1 MKQLKFLVQ
10 GSEEKPYAVVF
21 TKKEDGELSATC
33 QCRAAF
39 SKKQC
44 KHRVEILLGNP
55 SAIVSDNRSEV
66 EQVADWLKGSSLD
79 LALAQ
84 WSEAA
89 QKHEQTKKELT
100 AAKAKLSRV
109 LLG

>member
-33 QCRAAF
+33 QCRAAT

-44 KHRVEILLGNP
+44 KHRVEILLG
-55 SAIVSDNRSEV
+55 SIGAIVSGNANEV
-66 EQVADWLKGSSLD
+66 AQVVDWLKGSSL
-79 LALAQ
+79 
-84 WSEAA
+84 EAA
-89 QKHEQTKKELT
+89 LTHCSDAVQKHDRAKKELT
-100 AAKAKLSRV
+100 AAKAKLSRMM
-109 LLG
+109 LI